1 MQQIIYHLAEKTTNM
16 EININMTIERE
27 VLENIFVTALEG
39 GSNYWYDIPDK
50 EIAKVRKAVPREE
63 EEALS
68 MAIFKAVF
76 DKGVRVAIHDA
87 ENPEDEL
94 GILSYDL
101 IKDRLNEIGLDKHNS
116 KFLVAEMQENGD
128 AETSDAIFQLLTM
141 GEITFG

>member
-1 MQQIIYHLAEKTTNM
+1 MQQIIYHLEEKTTNM

-27 VLENIFVTALEG
+27 TLENIFVTALEG

-50 EIAKVRKAVPREE
+50 EIDKVRKAVPREE

-101 IKDRLNEIGLDKHNS
+101 IKDRLNEIGSDKHNS
-116 KFLVAEMQENGD
+116 KFLLAEIEENGD

>member
-1 MQQIIYHLAEKTTNM
+1 M
-16 EININMTIERE
+16 ETTIERE

-68 MAIFKAVF
+68 MAIFKAIF
-76 DKGVRVAIHDA
+76 DKGVEIVIHDA

-94 GILSYDL
+94 GVINYAIIKERLRDLSEHAHYSTFL
-101 IKDRLNEIGLDKHNS
+101 TSEINEH
-116 KFLVAEMQENGD
+116 GD
-128 AETSDAIFQLLTM
+128 AETSDAVFQYLTM
-141 GEITFG
+141 ADIVFG